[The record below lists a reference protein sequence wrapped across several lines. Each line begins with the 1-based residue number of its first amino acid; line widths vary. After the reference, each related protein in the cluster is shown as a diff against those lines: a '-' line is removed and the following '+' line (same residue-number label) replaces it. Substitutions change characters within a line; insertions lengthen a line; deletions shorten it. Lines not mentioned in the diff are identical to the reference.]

1 MPTNKNQ
8 QQTEA
13 DEAHK
18 TEPSTAES
26 VGGILHAERLR
37 RELTEKEVA
46 DQLHITMH
54 YVRAIESNNFEKLPG
69 AVFAKGYIKSYALLL
84 GLEESQ
90 VIRSYDG
97 YVDEQQNAAREK
109 TRIQARRRKDKNRP
123 WIIGSGIAFVSLFLI
138 LWYFSSGEQ
147 ETVDSSFAESSQ
159 SETYIELESASADE
173 TDATQVAMSAPTSA
187 LTSAPALI
195 PIAPII
201 DPMLQDVAQ
210 SQEAQIDL
218 DIAVVTKVIDP
229 ADRVTPSVEQQ
240 AQQGSEMLSSPAVIV
255 NSELEVSD
263 ESSSEVDGRAL
274 TEPES
279 SGGRILIETEGS
291 DFLLI
296 TFLGVSWVEV
306 RDSTDNI
313 LYRDLRD
320 SGDVLEI
327 KGAAPFNVLL
337 GDALF
342 AKMILNGEDIDVS
355 KSIRIDNSARLTV
368 GL

>member
-1 MPTNKNQ
+1 
-8 QQTEA
+8 
-13 DEAHK
+13 
-18 TEPSTAES
+18 
-26 VGGILHAERLR
+26 
-37 RELTEKEVA
+37 
-46 DQLHITMH
+46 
-54 YVRAIESNNFEKLPG
+54 
-69 AVFAKGYIKSYALLL
+69 
-84 GLEESQ
+84 
-90 VIRSYDG
+90 
-97 YVDEQQNAAREK
+97 
-109 TRIQARRRKDKNRP
+109 
-123 WIIGSGIAFVSLFLI
+123 
-138 LWYFSSGEQ
+138 
-147 ETVDSSFAESSQ
+147 
-159 SETYIELESASADE
+159 
-173 TDATQVAMSAPTSA
+173 
-187 LTSAPALI
+187 
-195 PIAPII
+195 
-201 DPMLQDVAQ
+201 MLQDVAQ